1 MLYIQIALDVIC
13 LSTTNPTTSKW
24 RAADR
29 HIQLSAES
37 TSQVSTHYKS
47 MIVAPQI
54 GDLLIIAS

>member
-29 HIQLSAES
+29 HIRPGPES
-37 TSQVSTHYKS
+37 TNQVSIHYKF

-54 GDLLIIAS
+54 GDML